1 MQPTVGQVKPMSQRV
16 VIGHR
21 HVSPEDPG
29 IKVLLDA
36 GLEVTAHAHF
46 QAPEAQADLEHCDGM
61 IVSLQPIDGPQLDRM
76 PNCKVITRLGVG
88 YDNIDVPAATAHG
101 VRITYV
107 PDYGVHEVSTHAI
120 TLLLVMA
127 RNMES
132 LLKASAEG
140 RWDHGAMGTV
150 QRIQD
155 QTLGVLGLGRI
166 GRQTALKG
174 LGLGMR
180 VLGYDPVIPDED
192 IRATGIEPADMDR
205 VLVESDYISLH
216 VPSMPETRHIINAAA
231 LAAMKPTA
239 RIINTARGP
248 LIDEEALLAAVRD
261 GTIAGAALDVF
272 ETEPPPEDHPLL
284 HEPNVIVT
292 PHAAWYSEAAKTDMQ
307 VKASQDVVN
316 VLSGNEP
323 VYPLN

>member
-1 MQPTVGQVKPMSQRV
+1 MSQRV

-21 HVSPEDPG
+21 SVSPEDPG

-36 GLEVTAHAHF
+36 GLEVTAHPHF
-46 QAPEAQADLEHCDGM
+46 NNPEAQTALECCDGM

-76 PNCKVITRLGVG
+76 PNCQVIARLGVG
-88 YDNIDVPAATAHG
+88 YDNIDVPAATARG

-140 RWDHGAMGTV
+140 RWDYGAMGTV

-155 QTLGVLGLGRI
+155 QTLGILGLGRI
-166 GRQTALKG
+166 GRQAALKG

-192 IRATGIEPADMDR
+192 IRAMGIEPADMTR
-205 VLVESDYISLH
+205 VLAASDYISLH
-216 VPSMPETRHIINAAA
+216 VPSMPETRHIINAEA

-248 LIDEEALLAAVRD
+248 LIDEEALLAAVRN

>member
-1 MQPTVGQVKPMSQRV
+1 MSQCV
-16 VIGHR
+16 VVGHR
-21 HVSPEDPG
+21 HVFRGDPG

-36 GLEVTAHAHF
+36 GLEVAAHARF
-46 QAPEAQADLEHCDGM
+46 DAPEAQADLERCSGM
-61 IVSLQPIDGPQLDRM
+61 IVSLQPIDGPQLDRT
-76 PNCKVITRLGVG
+76 PNCKVISRLGVG
-88 YDNIDVPAATAHG
+88 YDNIEVPAATERG
-101 VRITYV
+101 VRVTYV

-132 LLKASAEG
+132 LLKASADG
-140 RWDHGAMGTV
+140 RWDYGAMGIV

-155 QTLGVLGLGRI
+155 QTLGVFGCGRI
-166 GRQTALKG
+166 GLQTALKG

-180 VLGYDPVIPDED
+180 VLGYDPVIPDET
-192 IRATGIEPADMDR
+192 IRASGIEPAGVDR
-205 VLVESDYISLH
+205 VLAESDYVSLH
-216 VPSMPETRHIINAAA
+216 VPSMPETRHIIDAEA

-248 LIDEEALLAAVRD
+248 LIDEDALLAAVRN

-272 ETEPPPEDHPLL
+272 ETEPPPPDHPLL
-284 HEPNVIVT
+284 SEPNVIVT

-316 VLSGNEP
+316 VLAGREP